1 MSDSTEKILQEL
13 RDQLYSSQ
21 DPMSIAEKIREIIN
35 GCISTGSFG
44 PPPALLQAIEES
56 LIEQSHERAVMNA
69 EKERVDLREA
79 FKRIDA
85 ENGRLIERA
94 KEHQPE
100 QQIGQTAVQPEQTEQ
115 REQTATKSVNDSLSL

>member
-13 RDQLYSSQ
+13 RSQLYSSP
-21 DPMSIAEKIREIIN
+21 DPMAIAEKIREIIL

-56 LIEQSHERAVMNA
+56 LIEQSHERAVINA
-69 EKERVDLREA
+69 DRERADLRDA

-85 ENGRLIERA
+85 ETGKPIEKA
-94 KEHQPE
+94 KEHQLGQPE
-100 QQIGQTAVQPEQTEQ
+100 QQE
-115 REQTATKSVNDSLSL
+115 TKSINDSFSL

>member
-1 MSDSTEKILQEL
+1 MSDDTEKILQEL

-35 GCISTGSFG
+35 GCVASGFIG
-44 PPPALLQAIEES
+44 PHPALLQAIEES

-69 EKERVDLREA
+69 EKECVDLREA
-79 FKRIDA
+79 FQRIDT

-100 QQIGQTAVQPEQTEQ
+100 QPEQLE
-115 REQTATKSVNDSLSL
+115 AKSVNDSLSL